1 MKILETIHG
10 KRLWFVVIVLRD
22 KTNFVYMHIAMKY
35 KTK

>member
-22 KTNFVYMHIAMKY
+22 KTNFVIYAYSYEI
-35 KTK
+35 